1 MAIQGLGGGKKYAL
15 KNLNK
20 YLRSCPH
27 FINCQCTKSAVVR
40 DGIEIDSCES
50 IGGLEF
56 GEIVEAYDRCINS
69 SGVMRYRTRR
79 GWVSEQ
85 TRGHGREPI
94 AEVLSIEGIAQTK
107 QVSQRPNNCKR
118 VECGVP
124 DICNI
129 SASVLARL

>member
-1 MAIQGLGGGKKYAL
+1 MLLCLSDYLRDFVTIEWMMNQ

-27 FINCQCTKSAVVR
+27 FINCQYTKSAVVR
-40 DGIEIDSCES
+40 DGIEIDSCDS

-79 GWVSEQ
+79 GWVSKQ
-85 TRGHGREPI
+85 TRGHG
-94 AEVLSIEGIAQTK
+94 
-107 QVSQRPNNCKR
+107 
-118 VECGVP
+118 
-124 DICNI
+124 
-129 SASVLARL
+129 